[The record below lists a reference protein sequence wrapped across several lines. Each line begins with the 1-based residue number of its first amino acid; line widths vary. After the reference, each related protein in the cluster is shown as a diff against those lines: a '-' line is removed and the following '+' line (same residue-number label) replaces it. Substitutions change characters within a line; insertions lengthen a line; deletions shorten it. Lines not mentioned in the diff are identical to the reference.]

1 MNKKR
6 MLEVA
11 AVAALCGFS
20 LFVLPDTGWAADAA
34 GSSGYLSGYENPDP
48 RPSPVSW
55 WSTLAY
61 FASLLVIFGFVVV
74 MAYFAARFL
83 GGHFGKSV
91 SRHGGRLLV
100 QLPLGPKSSACVV
113 EMAGRTFLLGVT
125 EASVTMLAEITD
137 PEEVEALER
146 ASATMPLRPEKD
158 VGTLFTSQLGTLA
171 DFVARFRKP

>member
-20 LFVLPDTGWAADAA
+20 LFVLPDAGWAADAA

-61 FASLLVIFGFVVV
+61 LVSLLVIFGFVVA

-83 GGHFGKSV
+83 GGHFGKNV

-113 EMAGRTFLLGVT
+113 EIAGRTFLLGVT
-125 EASVTMLAEITD
+125 EANVSLLAEITD
-137 PEEVEALER
+137 PGEIEALER
-146 ASATMPLRPEKD
+146 VSATLPARPD
-158 VGTLFTSQLGTLA
+158 GTLFNTQLGALA
-171 DFVARFRKP
+171 DFVSRFRKP

>member
-55 WSTLAY
+55 WSTLSY

-137 PEEVEALER
+137 PGEVEALER